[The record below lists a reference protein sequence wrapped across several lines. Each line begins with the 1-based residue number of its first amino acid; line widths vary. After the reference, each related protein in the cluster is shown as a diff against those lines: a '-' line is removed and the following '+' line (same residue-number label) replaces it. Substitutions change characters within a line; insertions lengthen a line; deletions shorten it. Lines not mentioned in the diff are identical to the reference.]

1 METGDDDIKLDFDGY
16 NYYYRVI
23 NCSDKQAEQKY
34 PLILISGAFQDMNSW
49 KRYVNAFRNEYKIIL
64 LDLPGTG
71 KSDLLPE
78 RFGLEFL
85 TGALAHFVMSLGVEK
100 VEMVAVSYATP
111 IGYAFAKEY
120 PEKVSHLVLC
130 GTMREIP
137 DNMREATAHAIQMLN
152 GNKMHE
158 FAIEV
163 LDVLT
168 NREIPERIAN
178 FYLVERILY
187 RGLATMSDELKERF
201 VENTSRLLRHDPLDI
216 STKSYTRTLVMTGEY
231 DIYTRP
237 EYCREIAASIVNS
250 VFLTIRSADHLFHL
264 EQFAATEQ
272 VIRRFLQDQPLE
284 KIPEIN
290 EINYF

>member
-137 DNMREATAHAIQMLN
+137 DGMREATAHAIQMLN

-158 FAIEV
+158 FALEV